1 MKKFIEEIKKYFGSD
16 DNITSN
22 IVETIPN
29 AEQKWEALALELNA
43 ELQQSRKAH
52 KYVLEECARLQA
64 ICECQG
70 ELLAERR
77 G

>member
-29 AEQKWEALALELNA
+29 AEQKWKALALELNA
-43 ELQQSRKAH
+43 ELQQSRKAY
-52 KYVLEECARLQA
+52 KYALKECARLQA

-70 ELLAERR
+70 ELLAERQV
-77 G
+77 